1 MISDDEVREIIK
13 KLEAIKPKKLIDDCH
28 VNKEG
33 IMHALVYLYTS
44 KEPVS
49 AGDISKQ
56 LGVSTARVAVILRK
70 MQEKGDITKET
81 DPKDA
86 RKVVISITP
95 KGREV
100 IEQRKRMFFN
110 DIRDMTEKIGKE
122 RFYEFLDILSEVH
135 EFMEAKRICRGVR
148 INENNI

>member
-13 KLEAIKPKKLIDDCH
+13 KLEAIKPKKLFDDCH

-86 RKVVISITP
+86 RKVVIRITS
-95 KGREV
+95 KGREF
-100 IEQRKRMFFN
+100 IEQRKSMFFN

-122 RFYEFLDILSEVH
+122 RFDEFLDILSEVH
-135 EFMEAKRICRGVR
+135 EFMEARRICRGV
-148 INENNI
+148 E

>member
-1 MISDDEVREIIK
+1 MISDDEVRELIK
-13 KLEAIKPKKLIDDCH
+13 NLEAIKPKKLIDDCH

-86 RKVVISITP
+86 RKVVIRITS
-95 KGREV
+95 KGREF
-100 IEQRKRMFFN
+100 IEQRKSMFFN

-122 RFYEFLDILSEVH
+122 RFDEFLDILSEVH
-135 EFMEAKRICRGVR
+135 EFMEARRICRGV
-148 INENNI
+148 E

>member
-81 DPKDA
+81 DPRDA
-86 RKVVISITP
+86 RKAVIRITP
-95 KGREV
+95 KGRAF
-100 IEQRKRMFFN
+100 IDQRKSMFFN
-110 DIRDMTEKIGKE
+110 DIRDMVEKIGKE
-122 RFYEFLDILSEVH
+122 RFDEFLNILSEVH
-135 EFMEAKRICRGVR
+135 EFMEARRICRGV
-148 INENNI
+148 E

>member
-86 RKVVISITP
+86 RKVVIRITS
-95 KGREV
+95 KGREF
-100 IEQRKRMFFN
+100 IEQRKSMFFN

-122 RFYEFLDILSEVH
+122 RFDEFLDILSEVH
-135 EFMEAKRICRGVR
+135 EFMEARRICRGV
-148 INENNI
+148 E

>member
-33 IMHALVYLYTS
+33 IMHALVYLYTG

-86 RKVVISITP
+86 RKVVIRITS
-95 KGREV
+95 KGREF
-100 IEQRKRMFFN
+100 IEQRKSMFFN

-122 RFYEFLDILSEVH
+122 RFDEFLDILSEVH
-135 EFMEAKRICRGVR
+135 EFMEARRICRGV
-148 INENNI
+148 E